1 MKDETQRP
9 QIWWLPLARRVFGWG
24 AALSLVWGFFI
35 SMFLLLP
42 LSALSSWSQTSLG
55 GDWIGWLALRTM
67 NLAPF
72 VPYLCG
78 FILGAASGFFAPPSE
93 PKNPLRSWFARDV
106 AIDTLL
112 FCLLFNFVFI
122 LTTTIVFA
130 VRPTEIGG
138 ARLSAHRSR
147 IHCAVSFR
155 SVLGNSARPRAPT
168 RRAPIIKRGV

>member
-55 GDWIGWLALRTM
+55 SDWVGWLALRTM

-72 VPYLCG
+72 VPYMCG
-78 FILGAASGFFAPPSE
+78 FVLGAASGFFAPPSE

-112 FCLLFNFVFI
+112 FCLLFNFFFI
-122 LTTTIVFA
+122 LTTTIVLQFVQLKSVARAFPLIEA
-130 VRPTEIGG
+130 VFIALFLFGLCW
-138 ARLSAHRSR
+138 A
-147 IHCAVSFR
+147 I
-155 SVLGNSARPRAPT
+155 
-168 RRAPIIKRGV
+168 RRARARQHAALRL